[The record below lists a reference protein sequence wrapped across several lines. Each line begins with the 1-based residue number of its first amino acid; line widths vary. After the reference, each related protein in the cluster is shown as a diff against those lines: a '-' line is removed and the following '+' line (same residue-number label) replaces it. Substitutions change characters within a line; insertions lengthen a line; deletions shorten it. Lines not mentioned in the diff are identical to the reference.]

1 MMTAKKLFN
10 ERYRAKR
17 KEAQYYNKF
26 IFNGH
31 FTVFLVILIGAFIL
45 GYGEWLKD
53 IPTGINY
60 YLMISIVLAV
70 SSIFPLK
77 TYLVEADSL
86 FLLPFESQMQDYIH
100 KGIWTSYYTRLPL
113 QIVLLVIAY
122 PLVHTLEP
130 NQMLHFMIVGIYALF
145 FPLIGLMIKWHWFLY
160 GLEGWTVNV
169 VLGILNLSGI
179 YVMLSSGSSHSFG
192 SPAAL
197 IIIYLLLKKLT
208 VKHQLPWTFLI
219 KQAHQ
224 HQANY
229 YKFVSMFIDVKGLQ
243 EGAVRRRYLDFL
255 LATPK
260 KFNETTM
267 YPYLFK
273 RNFVRGKDA
282 FNLTLRLIIIAV
294 LLMSW
299 LNHPYVSL
307 IIGCMAMYI
316 LILQMSQFYTQEAYG
331 LWPQVWPPS
340 EDLVIQGYQKFLT
353 HTTSIMAILL
363 SIVYFIFNL
372 SHGYFVVLFFIVGY
386 ITIHR
391 TIKKLKYKESLLRD

>member
-1 MMTAKKLFN
+1 MMTAKQLFN
-10 ERYRAKR
+10 QRYRAMR

-60 YLMISIVLAV
+60 FLLISIVLAI

-86 FLLPFESQMQDYIH
+86 FLLPFESQMKDYIQ
-100 KGIWTSYYTRLPL
+100 KSIWTSYYKRLPL
-113 QIVLLVIAY
+113 QVILLVISY
-122 PLVHTLEP
+122 PLIHALAP
-130 NQMLHFMIVGIYALF
+130 NQTTQFIVICLF
-145 FPLIGLMIKWHWFLY
+145 TLLLPLIGLFVKWYWFLY
-160 GLEGWTVNV
+160 GLEAWSINV
-169 VLGILNLSGI
+169 ILGILNLSAI
-179 YVMLSSGSSHSFG
+179 YVMLASGSLHSLG
-192 SPAAL
+192 APIAL
-197 IIIYLLLKKLT
+197 IVLAVFLQKLT
-208 VKHQLPWTFLI
+208 KQHRLPWTFLI

-229 YKFVSMFIDVKGLQ
+229 YKFVSMFTDVKGLQ
-243 EGAVRRRYLDFL
+243 ERAVRRRYLDFL
-255 LATPK
+255 LATPTS
-260 KFNETTM
+260 FHEGAM
-267 YPYLFK
+267 YPFLFK
-273 RNFVRGKDA
+273 RNFLRGKDA
-282 FNLTLRLIIIAV
+282 FNLTLRLVVITV

-299 LNHPYVSL
+299 LNHPYVS
-307 IIGCMAMYI
+307 IVIGCMAMYI

-340 EDLVIQGYQKFLT
+340 EALVIQGYQRFLT
-353 HTTSIMAILL
+353 GTTSVMAAIL
-363 SIVYFIFNL
+363 SVVYLVFNIQ
-372 SHGYFVVLFFIVGY
+372 HGYLIVLLFIVSY
-386 ITIHR
+386 MTIHR